1 MPPKRVLSGRVVTM
15 DAHFTVYARG
25 NLYIDGGR
33 IVAVQDAGA
42 PPPSGFETVKV
53 VACGGTLFPG
63 LIELHNHLSY
73 DALPIWQVPK
83 RYNNRNTWGGT
94 STYRALISGPMQVL
108 GRSDAM
114 PALIR
119 YVESKCLLGGVT
131 TSQGIELYS
140 NHGARRYYKGLIR
153 NVEQTDDPALPEA
166 ATKISDVEA
175 RSAAAF
181 LARLKGPRQLILHLA
196 EGTNAAAR
204 AHFLALHLPSGE
216 WAITKRLV
224 GIHCAALNAA
234 DFGELASRGG
244 SMVWSPLSNLLLYG
258 ATAKIKDAL
267 AAGIRI
273 GLGSDWSPSG
283 SKNLLGELKVARAVA
298 PPALADRELI
308 AMATSTA
315 AAILGWQ
322 QEIGSLEAGKRA
334 DLIVVTGVDADPYQ
348 QLLHARE
355 SDLRLVMIEGV
366 ARVGLLSLMRRLDVA
381 GGERVRVGSA
391 QRLLHLADALADPL
405 VAALTLAKAK
415 ATLRAAMRD
424 LPKLAARQEAD
435 AIRPRALDADAAS
448 PPRWFLALDEIDN
461 TGVEVRPRL
470 GDDAAG
476 AGPRV
481 VSPLAAAPKLSTVLQ
496 PIDTDPLT
504 VADDADYFPTLRAE
518 KNLPAGLAKDVEAMY

>member
-1 MPPKRVLSGRVVTM
+1 MTKTILSGQIATM
-15 DAHFTVYARG
+15 NASFTVHARG
-25 NLYIDGGR
+25 SVYIDGAR
-33 IVAVQDAGA
+33 IVAVQDADA
-42 PPPSGFETVKV
+42 PAPSGFEGVAV
-53 VACGGTLFPG
+53 VPSGGTLFPG

-73 DALPIWQVPK
+73 DALPIWQVPR
-83 RYNNRNTWGGT
+83 RYSNRNTWGGT

-119 YVESKCLLGGVT
+119 YVEAKCLLGGVT

-140 NHGARRYYKGLIR
+140 NHGARRYYRGLIR

-175 RSAAAF
+175 KSAAAF
-181 LARLKGPRQLILHLA
+181 LKRLNGARQLILHLA

-204 AHFLALHLPSGE
+204 KHFLALHLASGE

-224 GIHCAALNAA
+224 GIHCAALDAA
-234 DFGELASRGG
+234 DFRQLARHGA

-258 ATAKIKDAL
+258 ATAKINDAL

-298 PPALADRELI
+298 PPTLSDRELI
-308 AMATSTA
+308 AMATSSA
-315 AAILGWQ
+315 AEILGWGR
-322 QEIGSLEAGKRA
+322 EIGSLEAGKRA
-334 DLIVVTGVDADPYQ
+334 DLIVISGAIADPYQ

-355 SDLRLVMIEGV
+355 TNVDLVMIDGV
-366 ARVGLLSLMRRLDVA
+366 ARVGTFTLMRRLGVVK
-381 GGERVRVGSA
+381 GERVRVGSE
-391 QRLLHLADALADPL
+391 QRRLQLADAVADPL
-405 VAALTLAKAK
+405 VASLTLRTAK
-415 ATLRAAMRD
+415 ATLRTAMRN
-424 LPKLAARQEAD
+424 LPALAAAQEAD
-435 AIRPRALDADAAS
+435 ALRPRSVQADAAAA
-448 PPRWFLALDEIDN
+448 PRWFLALDEIDN

-481 VSPLAAAPKLSTVLQ
+481 VSPLAAAPKLSTVLR
-496 PIDTDPLT
+496 PIATDPLT
-504 VADDADYFPTLRAE
+504 VADDADYLTGLRTQM
-518 KNLPAGLAKDVEAMY
+518 NLPAGLAQQIEAMY

>member
-1 MPPKRVLSGRVVTM
+1 VAAKHVLSGRIVTM
-15 DAHFTVYARG
+15 DAEFSLHARG
-25 NLYIDGGR
+25 KIYIDGGR
-33 IVAVQDAGA
+33 MVAVQDAAA
-42 PPPSGFETVKV
+42 PAPAGFETVTT

-73 DALPIWQVPK
+73 DALPIWQVPTL
-83 RYNNRNTWGGT
+83 YHNRNTWGGT

-119 YVESKCLLGGVT
+119 YVEAKCLLGGVT

-153 NVEQTDDPALPEA
+153 NVEQTDDAALPEA

-175 RSAAAF
+175 QSAAAF
-181 LARLKGPRQLILHLA
+181 LKRLNGARQLILHLA
-196 EGTNAAAR
+196 EGTNVAAR
-204 AHFLALHLPSGE
+204 KHFLALHLPSGA

-234 DFGELASRGG
+234 DFHELASRGA

-298 PPALADRELI
+298 PTALSDRALI

-315 AAILGWQ
+315 AAILGWDRQ
-322 QEIGSLEAGKRA
+322 IGSLEAGKRA
-334 DLIVVTGVDADPYQ
+334 DLIVISGTSADPYQ

-355 SDLRLVMIEGV
+355 SDVRLVMIEGV
-366 ARVGLLSLMRRLDVA
+366 ARAGLPSLMRRLTGA
-381 GGERVRVGSA
+381 GGERIRVGTA
-391 QRLLHLADALADPL
+391 QRVLRLRDEGADPL

-424 LPKLAARQEAD
+424 LPKLAAQQEAD
-435 AIRPRALDADAAS
+435 ALRPRVAADAAA
-448 PPRWFLALDEIDN
+448 PPRGLLALEEIDN
-461 TGVEVRPRL
+461 PGLEFRPRL
-470 GDDAAG
+470 GDDPG
-476 AGPRV
+476 GTGPGV
-481 VSPLAAAPKLSTVLQ
+481 V
-496 PIDTDPLT
+496 
-504 VADDADYFPTLRAE
+504 
-518 KNLPAGLAKDVEAMY
+518 